1 MIILKIKRLAD
12 TVAMPARAHA
22 DDACFDLRAHIPDAA
37 FHEWNG
43 GVEVKECQGIK
54 IRPGETVMIPTGIAT
69 EIPTGYFAPI
79 YARSG
84 LASKQG
90 LRPAQGV
97 CVIDSNY
104 RGEWM
109 IPLHNDSSETRIVHH
124 GDRICQS
131 GILPVPEVR
140 FEEVDDL
147 SDSSRGIGGFGSSG
161 R

>member
-12 TVAMPARAHA
+12 TVVMPARAHA
-22 DDACFDLRAHIPDAA
+22 DDACFDLCAHIPDAV

-43 GVEVKECQGIK
+43 GVEVKESKGIK
-54 IRPGETVMIPTGIAT
+54 IRPGETVIIPTGIAT

-124 GDRICQS
+124 GDRICQFT
-131 GILPVPEVR
+131 ILPV
-140 FEEVDDL
+140 L
-147 SDSSRGIGGFGSSG
+147 SVCLVEADELSKSDRGDGGFGSSG